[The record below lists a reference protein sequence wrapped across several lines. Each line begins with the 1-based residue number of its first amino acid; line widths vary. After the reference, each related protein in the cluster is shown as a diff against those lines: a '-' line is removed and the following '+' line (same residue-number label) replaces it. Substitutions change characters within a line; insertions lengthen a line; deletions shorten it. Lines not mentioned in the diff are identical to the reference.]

1 MRVIGAALV
10 CVAALWS
17 ADWKA
22 LRPQGY
28 VSDFAGAVD
37 ASSRREID
45 SYCAALEKATGARLS
60 FVVIDSLQRE
70 PVDDVARVIFESW
83 SSAANPPKDRA
94 LLLVSVRDRRDS
106 LISSQGLQSILNA
119 GAVDDV
125 LSQTRPALSRK
136 HYGRALMAAAD
147 EMGSRIAAARG
158 AKISVSLSQRAHRTF
173 EDSIPWLLIIGA
185 VPILGLLIWLLRRPH
200 PHHPAP
206 PRETA

>member
-1 MRVIGAALV
+1 MRVIGAAWV